1 MTFILSFQ
9 LNATKRLVINYYA
22 DRKRD
27 IRDAGCRGKGF
38 AALYSCDDP
47 KGKKMFLSRYDN
59 GRYSYL
65 YYLPF
70 GSSQEYKAAPP
81 LSIARPNPRV

>member
-1 MTFILSFQ
+1 MGITPP
-9 LNATKRLVINYYA
+9 R
-22 DRKRD
+22 
-27 IRDAGCRGKGF
+27 
-38 AALYSCDDP
+38 